1 MYNSS
6 LQKVHFDAAKHMQ
19 SCHAPQPWSRL
30 FGLILGLQKTLI
42 VNFQQLEYYIVCK
55 LNLGVVNSCSSNLVA
70 PGLGN
75 ILFRQFEE
83 KKAAVLELG
92 PPHLRLE
99 SWYAPLQA
107 AYERQLPIK
116 VIYNAK
122 SIHWIIV
129 ALNLIIISQIA
140 SHLKKH
146 ACQTN
151 EH

>member
-1 MYNSS
+1 
-6 LQKVHFDAAKHMQ
+6 
-19 SCHAPQPWSRL
+19 
-30 FGLILGLQKTLI
+30 
-42 VNFQQLEYYIVCK
+42 
-55 LNLGVVNSCSSNLVA
+55 
-70 PGLGN
+70 
-75 ILFRQFEE
+75 
-83 KKAAVLELG
+83 
-92 PPHLRLE
+92 LE

-122 SIHWIIV
+122 SIHWIIG

-140 SHLKKH
+140 NHLKKH